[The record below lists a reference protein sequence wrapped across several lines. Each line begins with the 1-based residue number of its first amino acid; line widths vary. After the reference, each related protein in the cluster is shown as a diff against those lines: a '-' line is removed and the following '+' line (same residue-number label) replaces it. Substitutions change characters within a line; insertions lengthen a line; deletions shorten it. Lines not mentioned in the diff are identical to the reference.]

1 MKMVAVATE
10 MAIPT
15 RPGTRRMHITITTMM
30 GRSRMGLMVKAP
42 RNASWMPSATVASYA
57 LVSTFRPRIV

>member
-1 MKMVAVATE
+1 MEVGWKIIMKMVAVATE

-30 GRSRMGLMVKAP
+30 GMSRTGEITKAP
-42 RNASWMPSATVASYA
+42 RNASWMDWATVGS
-57 LVSTFRPRIV
+57 